1 MADKDTTQEKTEEV
15 SPSSRKSRRG
25 IGKVLV
31 FRVVP
36 LILVAGVVGGSLL
49 YLAHNKPEVLGLSS
63 INQQQKE
70 TAALLQEVSKLMAL
84 PKDEAPT
91 VATVSDIEKLK
102 GQSFFKSAQNG
113 DKMLIYAST
122 KKAILYRPS
131 EKRIIDVGFVNLNQ
145 SASASANT
153 SNATSSPA
161 VTSMRFALF
170 NGTGTVG
177 ATKPTETALRTLY
190 KDSVI
195 SERAVASKT
204 DYTDSLLIDLGG
216 NRGEDTKKIAE
227 ALKIAVGAL
236 PDGEKKPEG
245 ADFLIIVGAP
255 KE

>member
-1 MADKDTTQEKTEEV
+1 MADKDTTLEKTEV
-15 SPSSRKSRRG
+15 SPSSRKSGRG
-25 IGKVLV
+25 IGKMLV

-70 TAALLQEVSKLMAL
+70 TAALLEEVSKLMAL

-145 SASASANT
+145 TASSSANT
-153 SNATSSPA
+153 NATTSPS

-177 ATKPTETALRTLY
+177 ATKPTETALKTLY
-190 KDSVI
+190 KESVI

-204 DYTDSLLIDLGG
+204 DYTDSLLVDLDG